1 MYYTWGEGNAPLQFG
16 LIFSGRYKG
25 FDISLNFAGSA
36 LVHKTAS
43 LSGAYGYGFFPT
55 FYDTYMDHYTLAE
68 GFTDPFN
75 PNSEWTPGYF
85 PAIAKATGGYDQ
97 ASNSTYR
104 VNQPYN
110 YLNSTFF
117 RLKSAEIGWTLP
129 SRWTNAINVKSLR
142 LYVSGTNLFTICND
156 ILKAYDPERNDSVYM
171 NAGGYPL
178 MRTFS
183 LGLNLNF

>member
-1 MYYTWGEGNAPLQFG
+1 
-16 LIFSGRYKG
+16 
-25 FDISLNFAGSA
+25 
-36 LVHKTAS
+36 
-43 LSGAYGYGFFPT
+43 
-55 FYDTYMDHYTLAE
+55 MDHYTLAE

-75 PNSEWTPGYF
+75 PNSEWTAGYF